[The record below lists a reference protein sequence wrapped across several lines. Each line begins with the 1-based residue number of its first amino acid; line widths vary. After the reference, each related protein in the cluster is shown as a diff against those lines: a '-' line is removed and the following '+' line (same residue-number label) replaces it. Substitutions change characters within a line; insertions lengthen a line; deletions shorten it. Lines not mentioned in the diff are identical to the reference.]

1 MTKASSPSSTG
12 PSGSHFEG
20 QVGASYLLSML
31 VGAEPRGLPGTT
43 INKIALQRAP
53 EGSPLDDVIVYAHD
67 AQGNP
72 AKLEIQGKKGLTFAP
87 GDKVF
92 REVVGQIVK
101 ASRNADFKT
110 SRYELGIA
118 ISRTSHNINSPYQTV
133 LTWARQIADATT
145 FVNRINRPGSG
156 NPLMRS
162 FVETFRAHLRHE
174 GPP

>member
-1 MTKASSPSSTG
+1 MSKASSPSSTG
-12 PSGSHFEG
+12 PAGSHFEG

-43 INKIALQRAP
+43 IGKIALQRAP

-72 AKLEIQGKKGLTFAP
+72 AKLEVQVKKSMTFAP

-101 ASRNADFKT
+101 ASRNADFNT
-110 SRYELGIA
+110 LRTRHRDFTELPQYRRSVPDRIDLGSA
-118 ISRTSHNINSPYQTV
+118 DRRCHDV
-133 LTWARQIADATT
+133 RQ
-145 FVNRINRPGSG
+145 PC
-156 NPLMRS
+156 
-162 FVETFRAHLRHE
+162 
-174 GPP
+174 

>member
-67 AQGNP
+67 AQGHP
-72 AKLEIQGKKGLTFAP
+72 AK
-87 GDKVF
+87 
-92 REVVGQIVK
+92 
-101 ASRNADFKT
+101 
-110 SRYELGIA
+110 
-118 ISRTSHNINSPYQTV
+118 PYGV
-133 LTWARQIADATT
+133 L
-145 FVNRINRPGSG
+145 V
-156 NPLMRS
+156 L
-162 FVETFRAHLRHE
+162 AHI
-174 GPP
+174 